1 MPSVCLQLQL
11 YGMFCVFA
19 LTFGEHT
26 TKPTFKLVFQLTGT
40 HMRVTQAAL
49 QRKAEGTHNGA
60 QTASSVRVAAS
71 DGESGFARS
80 GWHGSNK

>member
-1 MPSVCLQLQL
+1 M
-11 YGMFCVFA
+11 FA

-49 QRKAEGTHNGA
+49 QRKAERAPITGLR
-60 QTASSVRVAAS
+60 QRAAS
-71 DGESGFARS
+71 V
-80 GWHGSNK
+80 